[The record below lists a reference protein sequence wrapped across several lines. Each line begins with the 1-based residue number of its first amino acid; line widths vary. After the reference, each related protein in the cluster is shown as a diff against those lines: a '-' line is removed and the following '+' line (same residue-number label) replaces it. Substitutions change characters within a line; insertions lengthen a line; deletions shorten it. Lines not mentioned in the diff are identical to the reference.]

1 MESRGLAHTGDVV
14 SEKNLPPSHQRLVQA
29 RQEGQLGVSQDL
41 IKLVKFGVIAEAAFA
56 MEPLFRQQM
65 SDLWAA
71 GFFSLS
77 QDRAVRMQVMVQA
90 MTPLLGI
97 GLVLA
102 LVAGWV
108 AWGMT
113 LLQTGFNVASKA
125 LEKGPQ
131 KLNPV
136 SNLKQIFSSQKLIML
151 GLGPLKIGSVL
162 FVLSVKMQSWIPAL
176 LEVDRLM
183 PSAIWHLTLELL
195 RQLERTSLIV
205 LAAWAVFDV
214 ALQRW
219 QTYRSLRMNIQEV
232 KQDYK
237 NSEGDPHVKGHRKS
251 TAKQIL
257 MDNSTP
263 KLPKPTAVV
272 VNPQHIAIAMSYHF
286 QPDTLPLI
294 VAKGRNEQAQSIR
307 DMAARE
313 GIPIIRY
320 KGLARQLYATAR
332 IGEFVQPDALRA
344 VALLYQAVREL
355 SQEEGALS
363 LAGVYELDEGMAE
376 ALLHDI

>member
-1 MESRGLAHTGDVV
+1 M
-14 SEKNLPPSHQRLVQA
+14 SEKNLPPSHQRLEQA
-29 RQEGQLGVSQDL
+29 RQQGQIGISQDL
-41 IKLVKFGVIAEAAFA
+41 VKLFKFGVIAETAFA
-56 MEPLFRQQM
+56 LEPLFRQQM
-65 SDLWAA
+65 SDLWSA

-77 QDRAVRMQVMVQA
+77 QDRTVRLQVIAQA
-90 MTPLLGI
+90 MIPLLSI
-97 GLVLA
+97 GLMLA

-113 LLQTGFNVASKA
+113 LLQTDFNIASKA

-162 FVLSVKMQSWIPAL
+162 FVLGVKMQSWLPL
-176 LEVDRLM
+176 LVEVDRLM
-183 PSAIWHLTLELL
+183 PSALWHLTLELL
-195 RQLERTSLIV
+195 QQLERTSLIV

-214 ALQRW
+214 AFQRW

-251 TAKQIL
+251 TAKQML
-257 MDNSTP
+257 LENSAP

-272 VNPQHIAIAMSYHF
+272 VNPQHIAIAMSYHY

-294 VAKGRNEQAQSIR
+294 VAKGRDEQAHDIR
-307 DMAARE
+307 NMAIKE

-320 KGLARQLYATAR
+320 KGLARQLYATGR
-332 IGEFVQPDALRA
+332 IGDHVQPDALRA

-355 SQEEGALS
+355 SQDEGAPS

-376 ALLHDI
+376 ALLLET